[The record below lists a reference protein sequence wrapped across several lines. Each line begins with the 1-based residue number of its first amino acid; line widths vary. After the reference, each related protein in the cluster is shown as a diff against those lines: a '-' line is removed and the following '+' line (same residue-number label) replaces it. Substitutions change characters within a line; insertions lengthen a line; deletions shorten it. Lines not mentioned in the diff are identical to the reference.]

1 MGSYGYLAV
10 GIVLGIAI
18 SIYVYMSREERIE
31 KEIEINKKIF
41 STKLLDI
48 ALEKAVTKMK
58 MRISEKSRELS
69 EEEKN
74 EIIFDCLNRQKNIM
88 EEEAKVKDN
97 C

>member
-1 MGSYGYLAV
+1 MGSYGYFAV

>member
-58 MRISEKSRELS
+58 MTISEKSRELS